1 MKKILLVLIFSM
13 TCDASY
19 GCYSPPVKIAEL
31 NGQPIVHIFSENA
44 KYLLEMHPAKWSEKN
59 KERWSSKNNKFT
71 VTKES
76 LGIVYRVAE
85 DGLMTPIW
93 EVEGTYPRG
102 FIKGRFPFHSEKY
115 TFYLA
120 NDGRKIIRVLDKRAK
135 SKSLISIYDQSG
147 ILTEL
152 PHDSISMMKD
162 RRIAFHCG
170 GLFFFNS
177 HRFRADDVLEFQPLQ
192 KTKTPKTWEM
202 FIHTGE
208 LRKQPN

>member
-1 MKKILLVLIFSM
+1 MQRLLLGLTLTALCNV
-13 TCDASY
+13 SY

-31 NGQPIVHIFSENA
+31 NGQPIVRIFSENA

-59 KERWSSKNNKFT
+59 KEKWSSENNKFT
-71 VTKES
+71 VIKES
-76 LGIVYRVAE
+76 LGIVYRVAI

-135 SKSLISIYDQSG
+135 SKSIISIYDQSG
-147 ILTEL
+147 TLTEL
-152 PHDSISMMKD
+152 PYASLPKIKEQF
-162 RRIAFHCG
+162 IAYGCG
-170 GLFFFNS
+170 LIFLNT
-177 HRFRADDVLEFQPLQ
+177 HRLREDDVLEFQPLQ
-192 KTKTPKTWEM
+192 KTKTPETWEM
-202 FIHTGE
+202 SIHTGE
-208 LRKQPN
+208 LRKQSD